1 MTLTGVVTLLRHVFM
16 QCSAVHSKSMNQVPP
31 PQESANEVYAANNAD
46 SSSPLDKDTG
56 ILSARCSSMVFSLP
70 PANKYV
76 TGSNASIHS
85 LPFDILIEIFKHL
98 PVSDLLH
105 NVPAVCQL
113 WYNVSHTPLLR
124 TRLALRRQIPSE
136 LIVRAVSSRPM
147 LRVLRCSALEHA
159 ESVLADAIK
168 LCPML
173 TCLDIGFSALSER
186 ATVILA
192 NNLPPTLLHLNVEGV
207 NTIEVDFI
215 TILTL
220 KCPRLEALNLS
231 HCVSVCDLCVK
242 IISDKLHNL
251 RRLNLDGVLWITNA
265 GILHLANSE
274 AVRNG
279 NLSAIWLDGFELS
292 NSGLNEFIIR
302 LMHASK
308 HISDLENSVYRESDN
323 HILGIQQLWISFCDH
338 IEDEAIK
345 SIANLSNL
353 VALTLRK
360 THQVSSVGLSSLFTS
375 ESPNHLSQRLS
386 LKYLEHLDLS
396 EAPGVND
403 SVVLD
408 ICNCCGNYLRSLS
421 LNWCWE
427 VTDIGVDQIIDTCF
441 SLRQLSLI
449 GNSTIQGRAF
459 SKIPLKVL
467 HLAILNLTQCNH
479 IADNVLETLALKM
492 PNLFVFDYFGER
504 VGGGLNDICHFDVS
518 RALNKVPICTD

>member
-173 TCLDIGFSALSER
+173 TCLDIGFSALR
-186 ATVILA
+186 
-192 NNLPPTLLHLNVEGV
+192 V

-274 AVRNG
+274 AVRN
-279 NLSAIWLDGFELS
+279 
-292 NSGLNEFIIR
+292 
-302 LMHASK
+302 
-308 HISDLENSVYRESDN
+308 DLENSVYRESDN

-408 ICNCCGNYLRSLS
+408 IVTVAVIIYDRS
-421 LNWCWE
+421 
-427 VTDIGVDQIIDTCF
+427 
-441 SLRQLSLI
+441 
-449 GNSTIQGRAF
+449 A
-459 SKIPLKVL
+459 
-467 HLAILNLTQCNH
+467 
-479 IADNVLETLALKM
+479 
-492 PNLFVFDYFGER
+492 
-504 VGGGLNDICHFDVS
+504 
-518 RALNKVPICTD
+518 